1 MQFGR
6 CYEEF
11 EVGALYK
18 HWPGRTITEY
28 DDTLFCMLTMNHNP
42 LHIDANYTENTRYK
56 QRLVAGPLIF
66 SIALGMS
73 VAYVSGNAVANLE
86 FEYVKHLAPTF
97 HGDTIYAET
106 KVLDKRLTS
115 SKPDIGIVTVETI
128 AYNQRGETVLSFKR
142 RVMIPTKAHYA
153 EQQRA
158 WEEKIES
165 PATMLDYLQYL
176 SVADGE
182 KAKRELGFS
191 PAYTTREA
199 LLDFASAQHLRDV
212 RLLSE
217 AA

>member
-73 VAYVSGNAVANLE
+73 VADVSGNAVANLE

-142 RVMIPTKAHYA
+142 RVMIPTKAHFA

-158 WEEKIES
+158 WEEKMAAARES
-165 PATMLDYLQYL
+165 ARGKGL
-176 SVADGE
+176 
-182 KAKRELGFS
+182 
-191 PAYTTREA
+191 
-199 LLDFASAQHLRDV
+199 
-212 RLLSE
+212 
-217 AA
+217 

>member
-42 LHIDANYTENTRYK
+42 LHIDANYSENTRYK

-73 VAYVSGNAVANLE
+73 VADVSGNAVANLE
-86 FEYVKHLAPTF
+86 FENVKHLGPTF

-106 KVLDKRLTS
+106 RVLDKRLTG
-115 SKPDIGIVTVETI
+115 SKPDIGIVAVETI
-128 AYNQRGETVLSFKR
+128 AYNQRGQTILSFKR
-142 RVMIPTKAHYA
+142 RVMIPTKAHFE

-158 WEEKIES
+158 WEEKMTAARKQAE
-165 PATMLDYLQYL
+165 
-176 SVADGE
+176 G
-182 KAKRELGFS
+182 KEL
-191 PAYTTREA
+191 
-199 LLDFASAQHLRDV
+199 
-212 RLLSE
+212 
-217 AA
+217 